1 VHGSDFFAAAARPF
15 KRHFG
20 NAPALFGGDFADG
33 DGDVI
38 EGAVPLAT
46 VGKRGVVLA
55 TLKRHAVN
63 AHSCSPA
70 KEKVFRQVD
79 DERFEM
85 L

>member
-1 VHGSDFFAAAARPF
+1 MTVKEAALKVLRSADRPLMVAEILVEIET
-15 KRHFG
+15 RG
-20 NAPALFGGDFADG
+20 LFQF
-33 DGDVI
+33 
-38 EGAVPLAT
+38 AT